1 MTGERLTAGEPRA
14 LGYNH
19 GFVSVSP
26 AIMPKLYIDEF
37 VGVSN
42 RLETLPLA
50 FALQKAYGHEI
61 ILDWHELDS
70 FSVAG
75 TQRGKVRFLARLGA
89 LRVRDCDRALFDTL
103 RDKKIIL
110 RSLDGPDELLN
121 PIYLETARRIRLA
134 APLAERIRTTFQ
146 GLGGRPVV
154 GVHVRHGDYE
164 LDDETTYRIDRE
176 WPAVPVWWYAETM
189 RAIKKVQPDVVF
201 FLSSTGD
208 PAAFR
213 ELYDGLDVV
222 TLDAPSP
229 YGYKGPDHAS
239 AVNPVADIFALG
251 CCPVILAT
259 PLSGYSHWAANAFG
273 DASDCIVPLPGA
285 TRERP
290 LRGLVRVFGTR
301 LPRWRAA
308 GRTGSDTLEL
318 GDGFADIDFSR
329 PAHIDWL

>member
-1 MTGERLTAGEPRA
+1 
-14 LGYNH
+14 
-19 GFVSVSP
+19 
-26 AIMPKLYIDEF
+26 MPKLYIDEF

-61 ILDWHELDS
+61 ILDWSELDS

-75 TQRGKVRFLARLGA
+75 TRRGKVRLLARLGA

-103 RDKKIIL
+103 GDKKIIL
-110 RSLDGPDELLN
+110 RSLDGPDELLD
-121 PIYLETARRIRLA
+121 PLYLETARRIRLA
-134 APLAERIRTTFQ
+134 APLAERIRTTFA
-146 GLGGRPVV
+146 GLQGRPVV

-164 LDDETTYRIDRE
+164 LGDESTYRVDRE

-189 RAIKKVQPDVVF
+189 RAIQRVQPDVVF

-208 PAAFR
+208 PTAFR
-213 ELYDGLDVV
+213 ELYDGLQVI

-229 YGYKGPDHAS
+229 YTYKGADHTS

-259 PLSGYSHWAANAFG
+259 PISGYSHWAANAFG
-273 DASDCIVPLPGA
+273 NPSDCIVPLPGA
-285 TRERP
+285 TREDP
-290 LRGLVRVFGTR
+290 KRGLVRLYGAR

-308 GRTGSDTLEL
+308 GRHGTDTLDL
-318 GDGFADIDFSR
+318 GQGFADIDFSR
-329 PAHIDWL
+329 RADTDWL